1 MQFTIQVSARDWSAK
16 TDDPTPPEGVSIR
29 GPMLSGQKDM
39 GEYTLAF
46 VITATASVSAILIA
60 DWLKNKF
67 IKRGSKSITIDRH
80 HTVKT
85 KGEIEY
91 VLREKI
97 EIKYDD

>member
-29 GPMLSGQKDM
+29 EPMLSGQKDM

-46 VITATASVSAILIA
+46 IVTVAAGVPTILIA
-60 DWLKNKF
+60 NWLENKF
-67 IKRGSKSITIDRH
+67 TKRNAKSITIDYH

-97 EIKYDD
+97 KIKYDD